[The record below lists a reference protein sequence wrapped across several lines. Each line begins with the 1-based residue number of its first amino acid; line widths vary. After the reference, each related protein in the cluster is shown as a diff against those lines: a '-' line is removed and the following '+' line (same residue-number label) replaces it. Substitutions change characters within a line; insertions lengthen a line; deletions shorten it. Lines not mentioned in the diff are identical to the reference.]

1 MEEIKRAMVLMST
14 NLSTSHRQNQISH
27 RQNQISHQQTQE
39 AISILLQHTQ
49 HLQNLTN
56 TRSNHVMQR
65 LVEANGGEEWLNDGS
80 FEYTVYQAAVR
91 LRK

>member
-1 MEEIKRAMVLMST
+1 MST

-27 RQNQISHQQTQE
+27 QQNQE
-39 AISILLQHTQ
+39 AISILNIGARALDLQHTQ
-49 HLQNLTN
+49 HVQNLTN

-65 LVEANGGEEWLNDGS
+65 LVEANGGEELLNDGS